1 MILGYTL
8 IFICAWTYA
17 INCVIVRALSFMHTS
32 VLMFWHSILGLI
44 MAAVAIGV
52 IAWTNESDT
61 GLSLFSYDLET
72 YGLILAAT
80 LFDTLA
86 VNSQTIAFMSGSS
99 GFVSL
104 ISYVSVLYA
113 FLSDCLI
120 FHESFTWIQLLAS
133 AIILSVTVFTSVVK
147 LREDS

>member
-1 MILGYTL
+1 MLGYIL

-17 INCVIVRALSFMHTS
+17 VNCVMVRALSFMHSS
-32 VLMFWHSILGLI
+32 VLMFWHGVLGLI
-44 MAAVAIGV
+44 MAAIAIAAMALANPSG
-52 IAWTNESDT
+52 S
-61 GLSLFSYDLET
+61 GLSLFSYDLQT
-72 YGLILAAT
+72 YGIILAAT

-86 VNSQTIAFMSGSS
+86 INSQTIAFQSGSS

-120 FHESFTWIQLLAS
+120 FHESFTWI
-133 AIILSVTVFTSVVK
+133 
-147 LREDS
+147 